1 MPDSKGT
8 EPLISLVDAGKRYT
22 KFEDAP
28 MLVSAALRFRAR
40 TKRSQLWAV
49 RNVTLDVGAGEC
61 IGVIGRNGSGKST
74 LLQMLAGVTA
84 PTEGRV
90 TVRGKVAPLI
100 SVGVG
105 FHPELTGRE
114 NVYVNAAILGLT
126 RSEVD
131 ARFDEIIDFADVGGF
146 VDTPVKFYSSGMFV
160 RLGFAVA
167 INVSP
172 RVLLIDE
179 VLAVGDPAFQMKCF
193 DKMTEIRNSGATVV
207 VVSHNLNAVRRMC
220 DHTMVLHN
228 GVERFFGATPD
239 AISLFHQLLG
249 EEREPEADGVA
260 DAEIRGLASVES
272 WRFVDEHNA
281 SRSDAAVGDVMVF
294 EATVSF
300 SVPVVDPLFAFS
312 ISTDRGLMVYGEAV
326 RDPSGCTFG
335 PGDKASFQVRV
346 TNEMVTGSYKAGL
359 AVADSG
365 TRETI
370 ASARPVHFFVHG
382 RDEARGVHDMRGGFE
397 FRKS

>member
-1 MPDSKGT
+1 MT
-8 EPLISLVDAGKRYT
+8 EPLISLVDVGKRYT

-28 MLVSAALRFRAR
+28 MLVSAAMRFRAR

-49 RNVTLDVGAGEC
+49 RNVTLEVAAGEC

-131 ARFDEIIDFADVGGF
+131 ARLDEIVEFADVGGF

-167 INVSP
+167 INVNPS
-172 RVLLIDE
+172 VLLIDE
-179 VLAVGDPAFQMKCF
+179 ILAVGDPAFQMKCF

-249 EEREPEADGVA
+249 EVREPDADGGEAASDDEV
-260 DAEIRGLASVES
+260 RGLASVES
-272 WRFVDEHNA
+272 WRLVDDQNQP
-281 SRSDAAVGDVMVF
+281 RSDATVGDVLLF

-300 SVPVVDPLFAFS
+300 SVPVDNPLFAFS
-312 ISTDRGLMVYGEAV
+312 ISTQRGQMVYGEAV
-326 RDPSGCTFG
+326 RDPDGGRFG
-335 PGDKASFQVRV
+335 PGDTTTFRVRV
-346 TNEMVTGSYKAGL
+346 ANEMVTGSYKAGL
-359 AVADSG
+359 ALADSG
-365 TRETI
+365 TLETI

-382 RDEARGVHDMRGGFE
+382 REDARGVTDLRGDFD
-397 FRKS
+397 FRRS

>member
-1 MPDSKGT
+1 
-8 EPLISLVDAGKRYT
+8 
-22 KFEDAP
+22 
-28 MLVSAALRFRAR
+28 
-40 TKRSQLWAV
+40 
-49 RNVTLDVGAGEC
+49 
-61 IGVIGRNGSGKST
+61 IGRNGSGKST

-84 PTEGRV
+84 PSEGRV

-114 NVYVNAAILGLT
+114 NVYVNAAILGLS
-126 RSEVD
+126 RAEVD
-131 ARFDEIIDFADVGGF
+131 ARLDEIVDFADVGGF

-167 INVSP
+167 INVNP

-193 DKMTEIRNSGATVV
+193 DKMTDIRNSGATVV

-228 GVERFFGATPD
+228 GVERFFGDTPD

-249 EEREPEADGVA
+249 EEREPDG
-260 DAEIRGLASVES
+260 AETDPDDEVRGLASVES
-272 WRFVDEHNA
+272 WKLIGDDGQP
-281 SRSDAAVGDVMVF
+281 RSDATAGDVLTF

-300 SVPVVDPLFAFS
+300 SVAVNDPLFAFS
-312 ISTDRGLMVYGEAV
+312 ISTQRGQMVYGEAV
-326 RDPSGCTFG
+326 RDSHGGRFG
-335 PGDKASFQVRV
+335 PGDTTMLRVRV
-346 TNEMVTGSYKAGL
+346 ANEMVTGSYKAGL
-359 AVADSG
+359 ALADSDSL
-365 TRETI
+365 ETI

-382 RDEARGVHDMRGGFE
+382 REDARGVTDMRGAFD